1 MVESCGHSRDEAE
14 LDICNALADRK
25 IPIRPEILQIYGSRG
40 LPLGAPALR
49 VPRRLTPRDFDWK
62 KSVTVTPWQEN
73 MNAIALRRL
82 RDTRSARQII
92 LSIELS
98 TRDVVRV
105 LCAGRL
111 PSQAPNEDSRSVP
124 SKSATESVATKAL
137 ASQLRDNPDL
147 KRADAKTWCAAA
159 GYQLSARGFQSRV
172 WPGRANSPACQQ
184 LVRRDASEGNRR
196 PFRKVVRA
204 DLPAGKTLRG
214 NRYASFFVTL
224 IFDFGDYQL
233 PASVRENADVSSW
246 TSLQWRGFCSNDDR
260 TSCPHNSA
268 GDAGRCCQ
276 SDDDLRGGQI
286 GPFAGGEA
294 RSPDAHSAGG
304 PALMA

>member
-1 MVESCGHSRDEAE
+1 MFRTGCRWPRRDAWSSSADISKDEAE

-25 IPIRPEILQIYGSRG
+25 ISIRPEILQIYGSRG

-49 VPRRLTPRDFDWK
+49 VPRRLSPQDFDWE

-82 RDTRSARQII
+82 RHTRSARQII

-105 LCAGRL
+105 LCGGRL
-111 PSQAPNEDSRSVP
+111 PSQSPNEDFAAVSRQSLRPNP
-124 SKSATESVATKAL
+124 SRQKRW
-137 ASQLRDNPDL
+137 LRSSGTTQTL

-184 LVRRDASEGNRR
+184 LDSPGRKRRKS
-196 PFRKVVRA
+196 
-204 DLPAGKTLRG
+204 
-214 NRYASFFVTL
+214 
-224 IFDFGDYQL
+224 
-233 PASVRENADVSSW
+233 
-246 TSLQWRGFCSNDDR
+246 
-260 TSCPHNSA
+260 
-268 GDAGRCCQ
+268 
-276 SDDDLRGGQI
+276 
-286 GPFAGGEA
+286 
-294 RSPDAHSAGG
+294 
-304 PALMA
+304 